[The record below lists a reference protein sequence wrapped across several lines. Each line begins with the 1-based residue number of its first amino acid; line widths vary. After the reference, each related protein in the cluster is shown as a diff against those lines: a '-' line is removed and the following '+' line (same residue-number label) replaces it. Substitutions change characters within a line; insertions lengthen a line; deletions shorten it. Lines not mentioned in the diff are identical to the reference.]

1 MALERKMKFHFTAQ
15 QVLDTFIA
23 QEHTY
28 ICYAIA
34 NLIAAEYNNQPNLS
48 DSCKIEFSWFTDEAY
63 AIVSCKIDL
72 TERVLIALCKSL
84 EFFPRVNKDRLSQ
97 IIQWLESDTT
107 QQEESALTEL
117 IELTDVLYELYEFE
131 RDEKPGT
138 LHDFIVEIFG
148 KSQEHSRKKFSR
160 IRLLEMMTQQ
170 GMDFEFE
177 IAGW

>member
-1 MALERKMKFHFTAQ
+1 MKFHFTAQ
-15 QVLDTFIA
+15 QVLDTFNE
-23 QEHTY
+23 QEHKY

-34 NLIAAEYNNQPNLS
+34 NLIVAEYNNLADYYQPNLS

-63 AIVSCKIDL
+63 ATVSCKINL
-72 TERVLIALCKSL
+72 TQRVLIALCKSL
-84 EFFPRVNKDRLSQ
+84 GFFPRVNKDRLSQ

-131 RDEKPGT
+131 RDEKPGS
-138 LHDFIVEIFG
+138 LQDFIVEIFG
-148 KSQEHSRKKFSR
+148 KSQEHTCSKFSR
-160 IRLLEMMTQQ
+160 IRLLEMMAQH

-177 IAGW
+177 IDGW

>member
-1 MALERKMKFHFTAQ
+1 MKFHFTAQ
-15 QVLDTFIA
+15 QVLETFIA
-23 QEHTY
+23 QEHKY

-48 DSCKIEFSWFTDEAY
+48 DDRKFEFCWFTDEAY
-63 AIVSCKIDL
+63 SIVSGKIDL
-72 TERVLIALCKSL
+72 TDRVLIYLCKSL
-84 EFFPRVNKDRLSQ
+84 EFFPRVNKDRLTE
-97 IIQWLESDTT
+97 IIQWLSSDTT

-131 RDEKPGT
+131 RDEKPRT

-148 KSQEHSRKKFSR
+148 KSQEHSYKKFSR
-160 IRLLEMMTQQ
+160 IRLLQMMVQQ
-170 GMDFEFE
+170 GIDFEFE